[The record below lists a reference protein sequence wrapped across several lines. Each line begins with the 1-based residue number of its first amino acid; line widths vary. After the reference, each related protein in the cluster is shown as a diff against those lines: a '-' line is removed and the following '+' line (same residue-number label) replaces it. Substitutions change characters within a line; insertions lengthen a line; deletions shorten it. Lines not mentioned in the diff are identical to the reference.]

1 MMCGWVSRAAATA
14 SLWKRSNS
22 EGSSARSARRI
33 FTATIRANTSSRAR
47 HTSAIPPVAMS
58 SSSTYRPASRR
69 SGATA
74 SMRAVYP
81 RRPAH
86 LPRCGPCLAVGG
98 DLGGVLLEESEPIN
112 DEGVRLFLHTD
123 GHGTVGPDVDIG
135 DGGAGVDLRCRR
147 LCVGL
152 RPIGLVDPVP
162 RVGAGPGGHTGH
174 ALRADLGRDDLP
186 TVVDGEAEDGHGQ
199 EGLKDQP
206 P

>member
-1 MMCGWVSRAAATA
+1 MPVSKTLMMWGWVSRAAVTA
-14 SLWKRSNS
+14 SRWKRSDS

-47 HTSAIPPVAMS
+47 HTSAMPPVAMS

-86 LPRCGPCLAVGG
+86 LPRCGPRLAIGG
-98 DLGGVLLEESEPIN
+98 DLGGELLEESDPIN
-112 DEGVRLFLHTD
+112 DEGVRQFLHTD
-123 GHGTVGPDVDIG
+123 GHRTVGPDVDVG
-135 DGGAGVDLRCRR
+135 DCGRGVELRRR
-147 LCVGL
+147 GRCVGL
-152 RPIGLVDPVP
+152 RPSDLVDPIP
-162 RVGAGPGGHTGH
+162 RVGAGSGGYTRH

-186 TVVDGEAEDGHGQ
+186 
-199 EGLKDQP
+199 
-206 P
+206 